1 MCKCKNRKEKT
12 IIFKSSKN
20 LQVPNKFIWFLAQK
34 RYIESILYF
43 LEQKNMNKKFLIL
56 VSGLSCL
63 LLVGCGTKTA
73 PTDTIDTWML
83 FSWEQGV
90 TWLQSGE
97 ILSDQNTTMRQE
109 LTGEMPTG
117 SLVITW
123 EKSTTT
129 DKAATGNTAV
139 TTGKALSTEV
149 ADIIKARASKPKDDN
164 KLTEDDIDLIDQV
177 IQKIENLWK

>member
-1 MCKCKNRKEKT
+1 MYKCKNKKEKT
-12 IIFKSSKN
+12 TISKSPKN
-20 LQVPNKFIWFLAQK
+20 LQVPYKFIWFPPQK

-43 LEQKNMNKKFLIL
+43 LEQKNMHKKFLIL
-56 VSGLSCL
+56 VSGLTCL

-83 FSWEQGV
+83 FSWEQV
-90 TWLQSGE
+90 LTWLQSGE

-109 LTGEMPTG
+109 LTGDTPTG
-117 SLVITW
+117 SLIITW

-129 DKAATGNTAV
+129 NTAVTGTVSV
-139 TTGKALSTEV
+139 TTGKALSSEV
-149 ADIIKARASKPKDDN
+149 SDIIKARASKPKDDN